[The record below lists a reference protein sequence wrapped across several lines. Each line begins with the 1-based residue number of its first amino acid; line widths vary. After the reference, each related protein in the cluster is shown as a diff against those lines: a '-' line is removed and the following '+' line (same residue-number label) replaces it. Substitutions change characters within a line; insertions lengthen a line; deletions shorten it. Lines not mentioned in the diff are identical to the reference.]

1 MKHVSVTALRQ
12 NLFKLVDE
20 ALETGIPVEIERRGR
35 KLLLIPQH
43 PASKLDRLKRRP
55 AIQGD
60 ADDLVDLSAGEWNE
74 ADKL

>member
-20 ALETGIPVEIERRGR
+20 ALETGVPVEIERRGR
-35 KLLLIPQH
+35 KLLLIPQD

-55 AIQGD
+55 VIQGN
-60 ADDLVDLSAGEWNE
+60 ADDLVNLSASEWNE